1 MSRLDKFEDI
11 LKSYEGRRLDVC
23 PSVVFNNMEWEAIA
37 PKRVNENNKE
47 VFCYDDS
54 QQRILDAGFERHP
67 SSAEAF
73 GLIIT
78 HLENRLSPELDEIV
92 QEMLAGAGEFFCQAI
107 ETAQGEKG
115 GTLLYFYER
124 VTALPRSAAI
134 DNSYDKSGLKNNRVS
149 VYDVNLEPDRFYSF
163 KDIYSRHAV
172 CDLLIKY
179 LTSRSFNDLPEE
191 IKEKGGIYLPAPGKI
206 WPVGRDGFGEFGIY
220 DCSNGG
226 ASRGV
231 RRAQKKVKQ

>member
-1 MSRLDKFEDI
+1 MSRLDKFGEI
-11 LKSYEGRRLDVC
+11 LDSYEGRHLDVC

-37 PKRVNENNKE
+37 PRTGDNKKG
-47 VFCYDDS
+47 FCYDDS
-54 QQRILDAGFERHP
+54 QQRIITTGYERHA

-73 GLIIT
+73 SLIIA
-78 HLENRLSPELDEIV
+78 HLENRLSPELDDVV
-92 QEMLAGAGEFFCQAI
+92 QAMLAGAGEFFCQAI
-107 ETAQGEKG
+107 ETVQGEKG
-115 GTLLYFYER
+115 GTLLYFYEL

-134 DNSYDKSGLKNNRVS
+134 DTSYDKSGLKNNGVL
-149 VYDVNLEPDRFYSF
+149 VYDVNLESDRFYSF

-191 IKEKGGIYLPAPGKI
+191 IKEKGGIYLPTPGKM
-206 WPVGRDGFGEFGIY
+206 WPVGRNDVGIVS
-220 DCSNGG
+220 CNGNW

-231 RRAQKKVKQ
+231 RHAQKKVAK